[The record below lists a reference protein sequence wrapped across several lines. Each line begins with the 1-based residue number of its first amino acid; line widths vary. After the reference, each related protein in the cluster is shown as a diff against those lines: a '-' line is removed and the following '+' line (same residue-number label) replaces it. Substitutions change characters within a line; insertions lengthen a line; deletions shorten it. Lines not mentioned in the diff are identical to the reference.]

1 MKLENYYD
9 RIDQYHAGELS
20 PGDRQNFE
28 RELGSNDE
36 LRQAEELYRLSL
48 SALDYGVEE
57 SLRKDLKQWE
67 KEGKGA
73 AGGGR
78 IINFRRSI
86 FILGAAAAVL
96 LLVFFARPFLM
107 PAPSGDELFASYY
120 KADDAG
126 FIRGGSVP
134 QNALTAAKKALAEE
148 SYADAVEDFARIPE
162 GDPLYVEAQYYLGHA
177 LVGLKNY
184 TAAKKAFA
192 IAADSKESK
201 FNEKGEWNYILAS
214 LKLGP
219 MDAAVESKLKTIA
232 QNEDHSFADAAREIL
247 KQMK

>member
-20 PGDRQNFE
+20 TGDRQSFE

-36 LRQAEELYRLSL
+36 LRKAEELYRLSL

-57 SLRKDLKQWE
+57 SLRSDLKKWE
-67 KEGKGA
+67 KEGNRA
-73 AGGGR
+73 ASGGR
-78 IINFRRSI
+78 IISLRRGI
-86 FILGAAAAVL
+86 FILSAAAAVL

-107 PAPSGDELFASYY
+107 PAPSSDELFASYY
-120 KADDAG
+120 EAPTESSM
-126 FIRGGSVP
+126 RGGAVP
-134 QNALTAAKKALAEE
+134 QNALTAGKTALAEE

-162 GDPLYVEAQYYLGHA
+162 GDGLYVEAQYYLGHA

-184 TAAKKAFA
+184 SAAKKAFA
-192 IAADSKESK
+192 IAADSNESK
-201 FNEKGEWNYILAS
+201 FNEKGEWNYVLAS

-232 QNEDHSFADAAREIL
+232 QNENSSFVKEARELL
-247 KQMK
+247 KKMK

>member
-20 PGDRQNFE
+20 TGDRQSFE
-28 RELGSNDE
+28 QELGSNDE

-57 SLRKDLKQWE
+57 SLRKDLKKWE
-67 KEGKGA
+67 QEGNRA
-73 AGGGR
+73 TGGGR
-78 IINFRRSI
+78 IISFRRSI

-120 KADDAG
+120 EAPDAPSM
-126 FIRGGSVP
+126 RGGSVP

-162 GDPLYVEAQYYLGHA
+162 GDLLYVEAQYYLGHA

-184 TAAKKAFA
+184 NAAKKAFA
-192 IAADSKESK
+192 IAADSNESK

-214 LKLGP
+214 LKLAP
-219 MDAAVESKLKTIA
+219 MDAAIESKLKTIA
-232 QNEDHSFADAAREIL
+232 QDEDSSFAKDAREIL
-247 KQMK
+247 KKMK

>member
-57 SLRKDLKQWE
+57 SLRKDLKKWE
-67 KEGKGA
+67 KEGNQA
-73 AGGGR
+73 TSGGR
-78 IINFRRSI
+78 IITLRRSI
-86 FILGAAAAVL
+86 FVLSAAAAVL

-120 KADDAG
+120 KADNAL
-126 FIRGGSVP
+126 ITRGSSVP

-148 SYADAVEDFARIPE
+148 SYADAIEDFARIPE
-162 GDPLYVEAQYYLGHA
+162 GDALYVEAQYYLGHA

-184 TAAKKAFA
+184 SAAKKAFA
-192 IAADSKESK
+192 IAADSNESK
-201 FNEKGEWNYILAS
+201 FKEKGEWNYILAS

-232 QNEDHSFADAAREIL
+232 QDEDSSFAKDAREIL
-247 KQMK
+247 KKMK

>member
-20 PGDRQNFE
+20 AGDRQSFE

-36 LRQAEELYRLSL
+36 LRKAEELYRLSL

-57 SLRKDLKQWE
+57 SLRSDLKKWE
-67 KEGKGA
+67 KEGNRA
-73 AGGGR
+73 ASGGR

-86 FILGAAAAVL
+86 FILSAAAAVL

-107 PAPSGDELFASYY
+107 PAPSSDELFASYY
-120 KADDAG
+120 EAPTESSM
-126 FIRGGSVP
+126 RGGAVP
-134 QNALTAAKKALAEE
+134 QNALTAGKTALAEE

-162 GDPLYVEAQYYLGHA
+162 GDGLYVEAQYYLGHA

-184 TAAKKAFA
+184 SAAKKAFA
-192 IAADSKESK
+192 VAADSNESK
-201 FNEKGEWNYILAS
+201 FNEKGEWNYVLAS

-232 QNEDHSFADAAREIL
+232 QNENSSFVEKARELL
-247 KQMK
+247 KKMK

>member
-20 PGDRQNFE
+20 TGDRQNFE

-57 SLRKDLKQWE
+57 SLRKDLKKWE
-67 KEGKGA
+67 KEGNQA
-73 AGGGR
+73 TSGGR
-78 IINFRRSI
+78 IITLRRSI
-86 FILGAAAAVL
+86 FILSAAAAVL

-120 KADDAG
+120 ESPDAQSM
-126 FIRGGSVP
+126 RGGSVP

-148 SYADAVEDFARIPE
+148 SYADAIEDFSRIPE
-162 GDPLYVEAQYYLGHA
+162 GDALYVEAQYYLGHA

-184 TAAKKAFA
+184 SAAKKAFA
-192 IAADSKESK
+192 IAADSNESK
-201 FNEKGEWNYILAS
+201 FKEKGEWNYVLAS

-232 QNEDHSFADAAREIL
+232 QDEGSSFAKDAREIL
-247 KQMK
+247 KKMK

>member
-20 PGDRQNFE
+20 TGDRQSFE

-36 LRQAEELYRLSL
+36 LRKAEELYRLSL

-57 SLRKDLKQWE
+57 SLRSDLKKWE
-67 KEGKGA
+67 KEGNRA
-73 AGGGR
+73 ASGGR
-78 IINFRRSI
+78 IISLRRAI
-86 FILGAAAAVL
+86 FILSAAAAVL
-96 LLVFFARPFLM
+96 LLVLFARPFLM

-120 KADDAG
+120 EAPTESSM
-126 FIRGGSVP
+126 RGGSVP
-134 QNALTAAKKALAEE
+134 QNALTAGKTALAEE

-162 GDPLYVEAQYYLGHA
+162 GDGLYVEAQYYLGHA

-184 TAAKKAFA
+184 SAAKKAFA
-192 IAADSKESK
+192 IAADSNESK
-201 FNEKGEWNYILAS
+201 FNEKGEWNYVLAS

-232 QNEDHSFADAAREIL
+232 QNENSSFVKEARELL
-247 KQMK
+247 KKMK

>member
-57 SLRKDLKQWE
+57 SLRKDLKKWE
-67 KEGKGA
+67 KEGNQA
-73 AGGGR
+73 TSGGR
-78 IINFRRSI
+78 IITLRRSI
-86 FILGAAAAVL
+86 FILSAAAAVL

-120 KADDAG
+120 EAPDAQSM
-126 FIRGGSVP
+126 RGGSVP

-148 SYADAVEDFARIPE
+148 NYADAIEDFARIPE

-184 TAAKKAFA
+184 SAAKKAFA
-192 IAADSKESK
+192 IAADSNESK
-201 FNEKGEWNYILAS
+201 FKEKGEWNYVLAC

-219 MDAAVESKLKTIA
+219 MDAAIESKLKTIA
-232 QNEDHSFADAAREIL
+232 QDEGSSFAKDAREIL
-247 KQMK
+247 KKMK

>member
-20 PGDRQNFE
+20 TGDRQSFE

-57 SLRKDLKQWE
+57 SLRKDLKKWE
-67 KEGKGA
+67 QEGNRA
-73 AGGGR
+73 TGGGR
-78 IINFRRSI
+78 IISFRRSI

-120 KADDAG
+120 QAPDAQSM
-126 FIRGGSVP
+126 RGGSVP

-148 SYADAVEDFARIPE
+148 SYADAVEDLSRISE
-162 GDPLYVEAQYYLGHA
+162 GDALYVEAQYLLGHA

-184 TAAKKAFA
+184 VGAKKAFE
-192 IAADSKESK
+192 IAANSSESK
-201 FNEKGEWNYILAS
+201 FNEKGEWNYILAC

-232 QNEDHSFADAAREIL
+232 QDEDSSFAKDAREIL
-247 KQMK
+247 KKMK